1 MIKHMS
7 LKSRLMLAI
16 VVLVTII
23 STLFVSVVWQI
34 KVQLEAIAFSHM
46 VADQLTLIL
55 ESPAGPERFNDGLL
69 RDWQL
74 YYEESLLDLPPA
86 FAVLPEGS
94 HHRVVTE
101 DGYYQ
106 VEVRNQ
112 GDERFVLS
120 QNITEWELQELWL
133 LQLLAA
139 GVLLVM
145 AVAVVTGWRASSAV
159 LAPLQALTGQL
170 SRIRPDQRG
179 VRLSNDWQG
188 NEVGLIARA
197 FDQYLERLDRFVER
211 EKYFTAAASH
221 ELRTPLSVVMGAAEV
236 LESQTTEHTPVA
248 AQSAL
253 KRITR
258 ACHDML
264 GFIEVGLLLSREDA
278 RPVQDA
284 HETSLNYVIQRLAD
298 DFSNQ
303 LGERNVSLRLSLQT
317 VIALDQGESLVRA
330 VVSNILRNAIEHTR
344 DGHVDVVLHDTV
356 LTIQDTGE
364 GILADC
370 LSQVFERGYST
381 KKHGT
386 GMGLHLVQ
394 RLCDRFQWSIQLHS
408 VPGEGTRVDVDF
420 ASSVVVAGA
429 PAD

>member
-179 VRLSNDWQG
+179 V
-188 NEVGLIARA
+188 
-197 FDQYLERLDRFVER
+197 
-211 EKYFTAAASH
+211 
-221 ELRTPLSVVMGAAEV
+221 
-236 LESQTTEHTPVA
+236 
-248 AQSAL
+248 
-253 KRITR
+253 
-258 ACHDML
+258 
-264 GFIEVGLLLSREDA
+264 
-278 RPVQDA
+278 
-284 HETSLNYVIQRLAD
+284 
-298 DFSNQ
+298 
-303 LGERNVSLRLSLQT
+303 
-317 VIALDQGESLVRA
+317 
-330 VVSNILRNAIEHTR
+330 
-344 DGHVDVVLHDTV
+344 
-356 LTIQDTGE
+356 
-364 GILADC
+364 
-370 LSQVFERGYST
+370 
-381 KKHGT
+381 
-386 GMGLHLVQ
+386 
-394 RLCDRFQWSIQLHS
+394 
-408 VPGEGTRVDVDF
+408 
-420 ASSVVVAGA
+420 
-429 PAD
+429 